1 MIDLKALRSDEELK
15 RWYVKTRL
23 SGEAENLEKLISL
36 SEEQKQQQ
44 RQKEEILKMRNSNK
58 DPEKG
63 RLIKVDLRS
72 IEAKLQ
78 ETKAKVTEMHLQMPN
93 AIDYSTDSRKDTLI
107 REWGGAENRRVKYR
121 MDMSIASKIT
131 GSNFPH
137 LKGDMALLHRAIS
150 QYCIDYNLSAGY
162 EEHYMPYVVNESSL
176 ISTGQLPL
184 FEKDL
189 FKADKFYLIPTGE
202 VPLTNIY
209 RDCSLPIGS
218 TPIKMTSLTPC
229 FRKEAGSYGKVN
241 QGLRRQHQFN
251 KVEIVEFV
259 HPDHSLEALENMTKH
274 VCDILASLNLPH
286 RVIMLGHDE
295 IGFTSSKTYDIEVWL
310 PISGE
315 YLEIS
320 SCSLCKD
327 FQSRRMNCKMEVYE
341 GKAYP
346 HTLNGSALAIGRCL
360 LAVLENYLE
369 EGGRLLVP
377 EVLRPYCLG
386 RNLLSI

>member
-1 MIDLKALRSDEELK
+1 MIDLKALHRDEELK

-23 SGEAENLEKLISL
+23 KGDSENLEKLISL
-36 SEEQKQQQ
+36 SEDQKQQQ
-44 RQKEEILKMRNSNK
+44 RQKDDILKMRNSNK

-63 RLIKVDLRS
+63 RLIKADLRI
-72 IEAKLQ
+72 IEAKLKD
-78 ETKAKVTEMHLQMPN
+78 TKARVAEMHLQMPN
-93 AIDYSTDSRKDTLI
+93 VIDYSTDSRKDTLI
-107 REWGGAENRRVKYR
+107 KEWGGAEHRRVKYK
-121 MDMSIASKIT
+121 MDMSIASKIA

-137 LKGDMALLHRAIS
+137 LKGNMALLHRAIS
-150 QYCIDYNLSAGY
+150 QYCLDYNLSAGY
-162 EEHYMPYVVNESSL
+162 EEQYLPYVANERSL

-184 FEKDL
+184 FDKDL
-189 FKADKFYLIPTGE
+189 FKVDKLYLIPTGE
-202 VPLTNIY
+202 VPLVNIY
-209 RDCSLPIGS
+209 RDCNLPIGS

-259 HPDHSLEALENMTKH
+259 HPEHSLEALENMTHH
-274 VCDILASLNLPH
+274 VGDILTSLNLPY

-327 FQSRRMNCKMEVYE
+327 FQSRRMNCKMEIYE
-341 GKAYP
+341 GKVHP
-346 HTLNGSALAIGRCL
+346 HTLNGSALAVGRCL

-369 EGGRLLVP
+369 EGGAVRVP
-377 EVLRPYCLG
+377 EVLKPYCLG
-386 RNLLSI
+386 MNLLNV